1 MSFYNGILNHYDE
14 SGSVNI
20 KGARGAPGIGF
31 KLDLNNDYDMQ
42 NKKLVNVKQ
51 GTNNNDVITKSQLDI
66 KTSLLDGSRPSY
78 VVNDKAAIYSSTG
91 ALHAQSLYLKDTP
104 DNAGNSDEIRIM
116 TEHQS
121 RSNVH
126 LNIPDIQNFDGYG
139 GRPKSEFMIT
149 SVDQNV
155 TGKKVFENI
164 EVHDPTSNNQ
174 AANKNYVDFKIAN
187 NDQFV
192 KKTGDVLTGDLILP
206 HDNYPVQ
213 GNTNKAV
220 SYETQREIFLSR
232 KESFPMQADINM
244 NNNFIQDVATPT
256 TSHQGVNK
264 GYCDY
269 NFLNRQKG
277 GVIMGPLSMNR
288 NDIIGIPDTPKYGYS
303 AVNKNYVD
311 GKFIKK
317 VGDTMTGVLNMNNH
331 LITNLKSPTG
341 DNDAVNKKFV
351 TDQITESHI
360 TGSNI
365 YNEMSF
371 LTDTSS
377 IANVRGTVINAYEDY
392 INSPHPNRK
401 AYKITINPTSN
412 NLYDA
417 AIQFNISYLA
427 VGKYSIIIEYYPP
440 SMQNVNIVATVNQ
453 ITINKQMKREF
464 STYSKLLLQIENK
477 VKKATNAI
485 ILQMTGSSVNPFTAY
500 IIIYGVIEWSDYVS
514 PLVYSIAG
522 GQSSSEIDTASFV
535 KLDGSRVMTGNLDMN
550 TNNIIN
556 VKEPV
561 NDSDVVNKQYLENK
575 LIESHL
581 QPSGPSNIF
590 HFLMND
596 TSKFS
601 SIREI
606 IIGSFSDVEKVA
618 HRLNKKALSILLQ
631 NDLQTVSYSA
641 RLGLDMT
648 SLSVGD
654 YTLVMEFYWPEKFNI
669 YTYADSTPTNIVA
682 EQNIKNFS
690 NYQKLYLQFT
700 KKNTNSPNNLIM
712 EIRGELSTSNQQTGY
727 LIFYGT
733 KGTHYSITND
743 FYDQYIMSD
752 IFIYNENMKMQTK
765 IDMNNNKIIK
775 LSNGTD
781 PDDAVNKGQ
790 LDSVKNHSEM
800 VKNQLDSYLFYM
812 KNYLYMSIFTHRFY
826 DLKEPIKFILDGSA
840 ISGINPNMSIISSG
854 SSHITVSGF
863 DPIRGLQFNPLTKII
878 IDLGYMVNQNSPYT
892 IMISLT
898 LKEIFRL
905 YFCDSIY
912 DQTVYY
918 PSFIIIPTQRH
929 IGIQKSNFD
938 IVIKKYPANLNN
950 KQLMVWI
957 TFNPSINQ
965 YEIILGNVNF
975 TKLISSPISNFSTN
989 KLRIDANNNIINK
1002 ICYQNQHFASAETFT
1017 KMMFEERKNGSYF

>member
-1 MSFYNGILNHYDE
+1 MSFYNGILNHDDE

-149 SVDQNV
+149 SVDQTV

-174 AANKNYVDFKIAN
+174 ATNKHYVDHNFLNRI
-187 NDQFV
+187 
-192 KKTGDVLTGDLILP
+192 TGGQIGGDL
-206 HDNYPVQ
+206 DMR
-213 GNTNKAV
+213 GNTIKYLKLDN
-220 SYETQREIFLSR
+220 T
-232 KESFPMQADINM
+232 ESAAARVAELNLKLNRSGDKMDGDINM
-244 NNNFIQDVATPT
+244 NNNFIQNIATPT
-256 TSHQGVNK
+256 SSHQGVNK

-288 NDIIGIPDTPKYGYS
+288 NDLIGIPDTPKYGYS

-311 GKFIKK
+311 GEIGKIASVDTTQLIKK
-317 VGDTMTGVLNMNNH
+317 D
-331 LITNLKSPTG
+331 
-341 DNDAVNKKFV
+341 
-351 TDQITESHI
+351 
-360 TGSNI
+360 GSVPMAADLDMGTHKI
-365 YNEMSF
+365 S
-371 LTDTSS
+371 
-377 IANVRGTVINAYEDY
+377 NV
-392 INSPHPNRK
+392 
-401 AYKITINPTSN
+401 
-412 NLYDA
+412 
-417 AIQFNISYLA
+417 
-427 VGKYSIIIEYYPP
+427 
-440 SMQNVNIVATVNQ
+440 
-453 ITINKQMKREF
+453 
-464 STYSKLLLQIENK
+464 
-477 VKKATNAI
+477 
-485 ILQMTGSSVNPFTAY
+485 VNPEF
-500 IIIYGVIEWSDYVS
+500 
-514 PLVYSIAG
+514 
-522 GQSSSEIDTASFV
+522 DT
-535 KLDGSRVMTGNLDMN
+535 
-550 TNNIIN
+550 
-556 VKEPV
+556 
-561 NDSDVVNKQYLENK
+561 DVVNKQYLENK

-669 YTYADSTPTNIVA
+669 YTYADSTSTNIVD

-863 DPIRGLQFNPLTKII
+863 DPIRGLQFNPSTKII

-975 TKLISSPISNFSTN
+975 SKLISSPISNFTTN
-989 KLRIDANNNIINK
+989 KLKIEANNNLINK

>member
-1 MSFYNGILNHYDE
+1 MSYSNGLLPDQSYQTANKY
-14 SGSVNI
+14 VQ
-20 KGARGAPGIGF
+20 RVLPGVGF
-31 KLDLNNDYDMQ
+31 KIMVTGDYDMQ
-42 NKKLVNVKQ
+42 NKKLTNVKS
-51 GTNNNDVITKSQLDI
+51 GTDSNDAVNKSQLDA
-66 KTSLLDGSRPSY
+66 TTNLLHGSHAGD
-78 VVNDKAAIYSSTG
+78 VVYDKAVIYSNTG
-91 ALHAQSLYLKDTP
+91 AVHANSLYIEDP
-104 DNAGNSDEIRIM
+104 PNQGNSNEVRIM

-121 RSNVH
+121 YPNIH
-126 LNIPDIQNFDGYG
+126 LNIPDLHNFDGHG
-139 GRPKSEFMIT
+139 GRPKSELMVT
-149 SVDQNV
+149 SVEQTV

-174 AANKNYVDFKIAN
+174 ATNKYYVDHNFLNRI
-187 NDQFV
+187 
-192 KKTGDVLTGDLILP
+192 TGGQIGGDL
-206 HDNYPVQ
+206 DMR
-213 GNTNKAV
+213 GNTIKYLKLDNA
-220 SYETQREIFLSR
+220 
-232 KESFPMQADINM
+232 ESAAARVAELNLKLNRSGDKMDGDINM
-244 NNNFIQDVATPT
+244 NNNFIQNIATPT
-256 TSHQGVNK
+256 SSHQVTNK

-269 NFLNRQKG
+269 NFLNRQSG
-277 GVIMGPLSMNR
+277 GVLMGPLSMNR
-288 NDIIGIPDTPKYGYS
+288 NDLTGIPDAPKFGYS

-311 GKFIKK
+311 GEISKIP
-317 VGDTMTGVLNMNNH
+317 GTDTSPFLKIDGSRAMTGILNMNTH
-331 LITNLKSPTG
+331 KI
-341 DNDAVNKKFV
+341 
-351 TDQITESHI
+351 
-360 TGSNI
+360 SN
-365 YNEMSF
+365 
-371 LTDTSS
+371 
-377 IANVRGTVINAYEDY
+377 V
-392 INSPHPNRK
+392 
-401 AYKITINPTSN
+401 
-412 NLYDA
+412 
-417 AIQFNISYLA
+417 
-427 VGKYSIIIEYYPP
+427 
-440 SMQNVNIVATVNQ
+440 
-453 ITINKQMKREF
+453 
-464 STYSKLLLQIENK
+464 
-477 VKKATNAI
+477 
-485 ILQMTGSSVNPFTAY
+485 VNPEF
-500 IIIYGVIEWSDYVS
+500 
-514 PLVYSIAG
+514 
-522 GQSSSEIDTASFV
+522 DT
-535 KLDGSRVMTGNLDMN
+535 
-550 TNNIIN
+550 
-556 VKEPV
+556 
-561 NDSDVVNKQYLENK
+561 DVVNKQYLENK

-669 YTYADSTPTNIVA
+669 YTYADSTPTNIVD

-712 EIRGELSTSNQQTGY
+712 EIRGELSSSNQQTGY

-790 LDSVKNHSEM
+790 LDSVNINLETF
-800 VKNQLDSYLFYM
+800 KNQINTFKIYF
-812 KNYLYMSIFTHRFY
+812 KNYFYLSIFTSHFY
-826 DLKEPIKFILDGSA
+826 DLKEPSIFIFDGAA
-840 ISGINPNMSIISSG
+840 ISGINPNMSIKSSG

-863 DPIRGLQFNPLTKII
+863 DPIRGLQFNSSTKII
-878 IDLGYMVNQNSPYT
+878 IDLGYMVNQNTPYT

-898 LKEIFRL
+898 LKDHLKVHFVEPINE
-905 YFCDSIY
+905 
-912 DQTVYY
+912 QTFYY
-918 PSFIIIPTQRH
+918 PGYVVNPLDHTIRIHMSEILYGRKI
-929 IGIQKSNFD
+929 
-938 IVIKKYPANLNN
+938 YPVVFNN
-950 KQLMVWI
+950 KQIMIWI
-957 TFNPSINQ
+957 YFNPSERK
-965 YEIILGNVNF
+965 YEIIIGNGNYVYRILNP
-975 TKLISSPISNFSTN
+975 LSYFSTN

>member
-1 MSFYNGILNHYDE
+1 MGIFNEH
-14 SGSVNI
+14 SSPSNSAANTGTV
-20 KGARGAPGIGF
+20 GRPGIGF
-31 KLDLNNDYDMQ
+31 KLTDTGDYDMQ
-42 NKKLVNVKQ
+42 NKKLVNVKS
-51 GTNNNDVITKSQLDI
+51 GTDSNDAANKSQLDSSTI
-66 KTSLLDGSRPSY
+66 LLQGSRAGD
-78 VVNDKAAIYSSTG
+78 VVNDKAVIYSNTG
-91 ALHAQSLYLKDTP
+91 AVHARSLYLLDDPQDGNRNEVRLETP
-104 DNAGNSDEIRIM
+104 
-116 TEHQS
+116 HQS
-121 RSNVH
+121 YGNIH
-126 LNIPDIQNFDGYG
+126 LNIPDLHNFDGYG
-139 GRPKSEFMIT
+139 GRPKSEVMVT
-149 SVDQNV
+149 SVEQTV

-174 AANKNYVDFKIAN
+174 ATNKHYVDHNFLNRI
-187 NDQFV
+187 
-192 KKTGDVLTGDLILP
+192 TGGQIGGDL
-206 HDNYPVQ
+206 DMR
-213 GNTNKAV
+213 GNTIKYLKLDN
-220 SYETQREIFLSR
+220 T
-232 KESFPMQADINM
+232 ESAAARVAELNLKLNRSGDKMDGDINM
-244 NNNFIQDVATPT
+244 NNNFIQNIATPT
-256 TSHQGVNK
+256 SSHQGVNK

-288 NDIIGIPDTPKYGYS
+288 NDLIGIPDTPKYGYS

-311 GKFIKK
+311 GEIGKIASVDTTQLIKK
-317 VGDTMTGVLNMNNH
+317 D
-331 LITNLKSPTG
+331 
-341 DNDAVNKKFV
+341 
-351 TDQITESHI
+351 
-360 TGSNI
+360 GSVPMAADLDMGTHKI
-365 YNEMSF
+365 S
-371 LTDTSS
+371 
-377 IANVRGTVINAYEDY
+377 NV
-392 INSPHPNRK
+392 
-401 AYKITINPTSN
+401 
-412 NLYDA
+412 
-417 AIQFNISYLA
+417 
-427 VGKYSIIIEYYPP
+427 
-440 SMQNVNIVATVNQ
+440 
-453 ITINKQMKREF
+453 
-464 STYSKLLLQIENK
+464 
-477 VKKATNAI
+477 
-485 ILQMTGSSVNPFTAY
+485 VNPEY
-500 IIIYGVIEWSDYVS
+500 
-514 PLVYSIAG
+514 
-522 GQSSSEIDTASFV
+522 DT
-535 KLDGSRVMTGNLDMN
+535 
-550 TNNIIN
+550 
-556 VKEPV
+556 
-561 NDSDVVNKQYLENK
+561 DVVNKQYLENK

-669 YTYADSTPTNIVA
+669 YTYADSTPTNIVD

-727 LIFYGT
+727 LIFYGA

-863 DPIRGLQFNPLTKII
+863 DPIRGLQFNPSTKII
-878 IDLGYMVNQNSPYT
+878 IDLGYIVNQNSPYT

-898 LKEIFRL
+898 LKDYLKL
-905 YFCDSIY
+905 YFVEPIHEQTAYFPVHIY
-912 DQTVYY
+912 NPFDRTIRIEFTKKMLAKNY
-918 PSFIIIPTQRH
+918 P
-929 IGIQKSNFD
+929 
-938 IVIKKYPANLNN
+938 IVLDN
-950 KQLMVWI
+950 KQAMIWI
-957 TFNPSINQ
+957 YYNPSETK
-965 YEIILGNVNF
+965 YEIIIGNGNYLNIV
-975 TKLISSPISNFSTN
+975 SPPISNFSTN

>member
-288 NDIIGIPDTPKYGYS
+288 NDLIGIPDTPKYGYS

-311 GKFIKK
+311 GEIGKIASVDTTQLIKK
-317 VGDTMTGVLNMNNH
+317 D
-331 LITNLKSPTG
+331 
-341 DNDAVNKKFV
+341 
-351 TDQITESHI
+351 
-360 TGSNI
+360 GSVPMAADLDMGTHKI
-365 YNEMSF
+365 S
-371 LTDTSS
+371 
-377 IANVRGTVINAYEDY
+377 NV
-392 INSPHPNRK
+392 
-401 AYKITINPTSN
+401 
-412 NLYDA
+412 
-417 AIQFNISYLA
+417 
-427 VGKYSIIIEYYPP
+427 
-440 SMQNVNIVATVNQ
+440 
-453 ITINKQMKREF
+453 
-464 STYSKLLLQIENK
+464 
-477 VKKATNAI
+477 
-485 ILQMTGSSVNPFTAY
+485 VNPEF
-500 IIIYGVIEWSDYVS
+500 
-514 PLVYSIAG
+514 
-522 GQSSSEIDTASFV
+522 DT
-535 KLDGSRVMTGNLDMN
+535 
-550 TNNIIN
+550 
-556 VKEPV
+556 
-561 NDSDVVNKQYLENK
+561 DVVNKQYLENK

-669 YTYADSTPTNIVA
+669 YTYADSTPTNIVD

-743 FYDQYIMSD
+743 FYDQFIMSD

-863 DPIRGLQFNPLTKII
+863 DPIRGLQFNPSTKII

-898 LKEIFRL
+898 LKDIFRL

-912 DQTVYY
+912 DQTVYF

>member
-288 NDIIGIPDTPKYGYS
+288 NDLIGIPDTPKYGYS

-311 GKFIKK
+311 GEIGKIASVDTTQLIKK
-317 VGDTMTGVLNMNNH
+317 D
-331 LITNLKSPTG
+331 
-341 DNDAVNKKFV
+341 
-351 TDQITESHI
+351 
-360 TGSNI
+360 GSVPMAADLDMGTHKI
-365 YNEMSF
+365 S
-371 LTDTSS
+371 
-377 IANVRGTVINAYEDY
+377 NV
-392 INSPHPNRK
+392 
-401 AYKITINPTSN
+401 
-412 NLYDA
+412 
-417 AIQFNISYLA
+417 
-427 VGKYSIIIEYYPP
+427 
-440 SMQNVNIVATVNQ
+440 
-453 ITINKQMKREF
+453 
-464 STYSKLLLQIENK
+464 
-477 VKKATNAI
+477 
-485 ILQMTGSSVNPFTAY
+485 VNPEF
-500 IIIYGVIEWSDYVS
+500 
-514 PLVYSIAG
+514 
-522 GQSSSEIDTASFV
+522 DT
-535 KLDGSRVMTGNLDMN
+535 
-550 TNNIIN
+550 
-556 VKEPV
+556 
-561 NDSDVVNKQYLENK
+561 DVVNKQYLENK

-669 YTYADSTPTNIVA
+669 YTYADSTPTNIVD

-863 DPIRGLQFNPLTKII
+863 DPIRGLQFNPSTKII

-898 LKEIFRL
+898 LKDYLRL
-905 YFCDSIY
+905 YFVEPIHEQTAYFPVYIY
-912 DQTVYY
+912 NPFDRTIRIEFTKKMLAKNY
-918 PSFIIIPTQRH
+918 PVVL
-929 IGIQKSNFD
+929 D
-938 IVIKKYPANLNN
+938 N
-950 KQLMVWI
+950 KQAMIWI
-957 TFNPSINQ
+957 YYNPSETK
-965 YEIILGNVNF
+965 YEIIIGNGNY
-975 TKLISSPISNFSTN
+975 LNIISPPISNFSTN

>member
-1 MSFYNGILNHYDE
+1 MG
-14 SGSVNI
+14 
-20 KGARGAPGIGF
+20 
-31 KLDLNNDYDMQ
+31 Q
-42 NKKLVNVKQ
+42 NPHPLYYY
-51 GTNNNDVITKSQLDI
+51 
-66 KTSLLDGSRPSY
+66 GSRAGD
-78 VVNDKAAIYSSTG
+78 VVNDKAVIYSNTG
-91 ALHAQSLYLKDTP
+91 AVHANSLYIEDPP
-104 DNAGNSDEIRIM
+104 DQGNSNEVRIM

-121 RSNVH
+121 YPNIH
-126 LNIPDIQNFDGYG
+126 LNIPDLHNFDGHG
-139 GRPKSEFMIT
+139 GRPKSELMVT
-149 SVDQNV
+149 SVEQTV

-174 AANKNYVDFKIAN
+174 AANKSYADTKLSL
-187 NDQFV
+187 
-192 KKTGDVLTGDLILP
+192 TGGTMTGDLILP
-206 HDNYPVQ
+206 HHNYPIP
-213 GNTNKAV
+213 GNTNKV
-220 SYETQREIFLSR
+220 INYESQREIFLSR
-232 KESFPMQADINM
+232 QESFPMQADINM
-244 NNNFIQDVATPT
+244 NNNFIQNIATPT
-256 TSHQGVNK
+256 SSHQVTNK

-277 GVIMGPLSMNR
+277 GVLMGPLSMNQ
-288 NDIIGIPDTPKYGYS
+288 NDLTGIPDTPKFGFS

-311 GKFIKK
+311 GE
-317 VGDTMTGVLNMNNH
+317 
-331 LITNLKSPTG
+331 ITKIDSTP
-341 DNDAVNKKFV
+341 
-351 TDQITESHI
+351 
-360 TGSNI
+360 
-365 YNEMSF
+365 F
-371 LTDTSS
+371 L
-377 IANVRGTVINAYEDY
+377 
-392 INSPHPNRK
+392 
-401 AYKITINPTSN
+401 
-412 NLYDA
+412 
-417 AIQFNISYLA
+417 
-427 VGKYSIIIEYYPP
+427 
-440 SMQNVNIVATVNQ
+440 
-453 ITINKQMKREF
+453 
-464 STYSKLLLQIENK
+464 
-477 VKKATNAI
+477 
-485 ILQMTGSSVNPFTAY
+485 
-500 IIIYGVIEWSDYVS
+500 
-514 PLVYSIAG
+514 
-522 GQSSSEIDTASFV
+522 
-535 KLDGSRVMTGNLDMN
+535 KLDGTRAMTGNLDMGDHS
-550 TNNIIN
+550 IQK
-556 VKEPV
+556 VGEPV
-561 NDSDVVNKQYLENK
+561 NSDDVATKNYVNSEIGHISTPFLKLDGTRAMTGILNMNTHKISNVVNPEFDTDVVNKQYLENK

-669 YTYADSTPTNIVA
+669 YTYADSTPTNIVD

-826 DLKEPIKFILDGSA
+826 DLKEPIKFIFDGAA
-840 ISGINPNMSIISSG
+840 ISGIDPGMSIKSSG
-854 SSHITVSGF
+854 SSHITVNRF
-863 DPIRGLQFNPLTKII
+863 DPIRGLQINNLTKIL
-878 IDLGYMVNQNSPYT
+878 IDLNYTANQNSSYT
-892 IMISLT
+892 IMISMT
-898 LKEIFRL
+898 LKDDLEL
-905 YFCDSIY
+905 YFVDELSKVTAYFPIY
-912 DQTVYY
+912 IIDKLNQRVIIKMNNNANDNRTKRY
-918 PSFIIIPTQRH
+918 PSFLNDKQIMLLIIHNYVSDQVKNYSILIGNSFYLNYARKPPEVIPA
-929 IGIQKSNFD
+929 G
-938 IVIKKYPANLNN
+938 
-950 KQLMVWI
+950 
-957 TFNPSINQ
+957 
-965 YEIILGNVNF
+965 
-975 TKLISSPISNFSTN
+975 FSTN
-989 KLRIDANNNIINK
+989 TLRIDAKNNIINK
-1002 ICYQNQHFASAETFT
+1002 IGYQNDSLHPTNT
-1017 KMMFEERKNGSYF
+1017 HLKLMFEEKKNGSYI

>member
-1 MSFYNGILNHYDE
+1 MSFYNGILNHDDE

-126 LNIPDIQNFDGYG
+126 LNIPDIQNFDGCG

-149 SVDQNV
+149 SVDQTV

-174 AANKNYVDFKIAN
+174 ATNKHYVDHNFLNRI
-187 NDQFV
+187 
-192 KKTGDVLTGDLILP
+192 TGGQIGGDL
-206 HDNYPVQ
+206 DMR
-213 GNTNKAV
+213 GNTIKYLKLDN
-220 SYETQREIFLSR
+220 T
-232 KESFPMQADINM
+232 ESAAARVAELNLKLNRSGDKMDGDINM
-244 NNNFIQDVATPT
+244 NNNFIQNIATPT
-256 TSHQGVNK
+256 SSHQGVNK

-288 NDIIGIPDTPKYGYS
+288 NDLIGIPDTPKYGYS

-311 GKFIKK
+311 GEIGKIASVDTTQLIKK
-317 VGDTMTGVLNMNNH
+317 D
-331 LITNLKSPTG
+331 
-341 DNDAVNKKFV
+341 
-351 TDQITESHI
+351 
-360 TGSNI
+360 GSVPMAADLDMGTHKI
-365 YNEMSF
+365 S
-371 LTDTSS
+371 
-377 IANVRGTVINAYEDY
+377 NV
-392 INSPHPNRK
+392 
-401 AYKITINPTSN
+401 
-412 NLYDA
+412 
-417 AIQFNISYLA
+417 
-427 VGKYSIIIEYYPP
+427 
-440 SMQNVNIVATVNQ
+440 
-453 ITINKQMKREF
+453 
-464 STYSKLLLQIENK
+464 
-477 VKKATNAI
+477 
-485 ILQMTGSSVNPFTAY
+485 VNPEF
-500 IIIYGVIEWSDYVS
+500 
-514 PLVYSIAG
+514 
-522 GQSSSEIDTASFV
+522 DT
-535 KLDGSRVMTGNLDMN
+535 
-550 TNNIIN
+550 
-556 VKEPV
+556 
-561 NDSDVVNKQYLENK
+561 DVVNKQYLENK

-669 YTYADSTPTNIVA
+669 YTYADSTPTNIVD

-790 LDSVKNHSEM
+790 LDSVKNKFDSHQFYI
-800 VKNQLDSYLFYM
+800 KNH
-812 KNYLYMSIFTHRFY
+812 LYMSIFSYRFY

-863 DPIRGLQFNPLTKII
+863 DPIRGLQFNPSTKII

-898 LKEIFRL
+898 LKDIFRL

-938 IVIKKYPANLNN
+938 IVIKKYSANLNN

-975 TKLISSPISNFSTN
+975 SKLISSPISNFTTN
-989 KLRIDANNNIINK
+989 KLKIEANNNLINK